1 MFASFAAL
9 VVAWVEFAGISFVGL
24 ILVAAFSLLA
34 RFLGGRS
41 YQGGVEPSFEGGD
54 ERERVLRYR
63 AHYFAYS
70 YLDLLLFPV
79 LLAVFWR
86 KGPEGMAASAAVR
99 VWLNRLPWALM
110 IAWGI
115 LYYTLPQ
122 AILLWTEPDMED
134 RQ

>member
-1 MFASFAAL
+1 M
-9 VVAWVEFAGISFVGL
+9 VAWVEFAGISFVGL
-24 ILVAAFSLLA
+24 VLLAAFSLLA

-41 YQGGVEPSFEGGD
+41 YQGGVVPSFEGGD
-54 ERERVLRYR
+54 ERERILRYR
-63 AHYFAYS
+63 VHDLAYS

-86 KGPEGMAASAAVR
+86 KGPEGMGALALVR
-99 VWLNRLPWALM
+99 VWLDRLPWALM

-115 LYYTLPQ
+115 LYYTPPQ
-122 AILLWTEPDMED
+122 AILLWTEPDRED